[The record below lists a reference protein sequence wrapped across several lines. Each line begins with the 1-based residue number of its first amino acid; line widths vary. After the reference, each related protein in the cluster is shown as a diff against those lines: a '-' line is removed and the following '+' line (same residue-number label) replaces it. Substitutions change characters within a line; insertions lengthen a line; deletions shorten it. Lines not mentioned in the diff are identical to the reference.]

1 MKKLYLRQPVLIYLF
16 GMPGSGKSFLSR
28 QLAEEYNLAHVSSD
42 HLRDTL
48 FDNPR
53 YDKAEN
59 QIVTNL
65 MDLMT
70 DQFLNAGIGV
80 IYDISANRL
89 AQRRAMRDYA
99 RKHKVKDL
107 MIWLQIDPETAWSR
121 STNRDKRKMDD
132 KYNEPINEQQFKQSV
147 QQMQAPINEDNLVI
161 SGKHLFTSQKAAIQ
175 KRFMSMGLITPEDLG
190 QKIGKPELVNLVS
203 KAQISGGRVNLSRR
217 NIIIR

>member
-1 MKKLYLRQPVLIYLF
+1 MKKLFLREPVLIYLF

-28 QLAEEYNLAHVSSD
+28 HLAEEYNLAHVSSD
-42 HLRDTL
+42 QLRDTL

-65 MDLMT
+65 MDLMA

-80 IYDISANRL
+80 IYDISASRL
-89 AQRRAMRDYA
+89 PQRRKMRDFA
-99 RKHKVKDL
+99 RKHKIKDL

-121 STNRDKRKMDD
+121 STNRDKRKLDD
-132 KYNEPINEQQFKQSV
+132 KFNEPITEQQFKQSV
-147 QQMQAPINEDNLVI
+147 NQMQTPINEDSLVI
-161 SGKHLFTSQKAAIQ
+161 SGKHLFSSQKAAIQ
-175 KRFMSMGLITPEDLG
+175 KRFISMGLITPEDLG
-190 QKIGKPELVNLVS
+190 HKIGKPELVNLVS